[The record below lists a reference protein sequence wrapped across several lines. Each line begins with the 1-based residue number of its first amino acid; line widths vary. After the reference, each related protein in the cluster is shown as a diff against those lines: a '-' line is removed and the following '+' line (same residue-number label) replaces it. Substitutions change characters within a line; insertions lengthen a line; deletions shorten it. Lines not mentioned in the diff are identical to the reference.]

1 MLFQVVD
8 DILDGDGFV
17 VTLGVDGARR
27 LADDAAERAR
37 SALERVDADTSVL
50 ARDRRRP
57 RRPHG
62 LSDIPGDWFDGYF
75 EEEWLDEIA
84 LHIPEERTRKE
95 VDFVLERLELEPG
108 ARVLDIACGHGRHS
122 LELARRG
129 FRVTGVDLSPR
140 SIELAREAAASEGL
154 DDATF
159 VERDA
164 RELDF
169 DGGVRRARSTSSRAC
184 SATSTRR
191 RRTGASS
198 KRVARALRPGGSFL
212 VDTINLLS
220 LARGFQELHWEE
232 FTSGTLMVEHRAFDF
247 ERGRSLADW
256 MFVSRDGSRKT
267 IRHSLRVYAPHELIA
282 MFEAAGL
289 DVVGRWGNFDGD
301 EISFDAWRLILRGVK
316 RARLVG

>member
-1 MLFQVVD
+1 
-8 DILDGDGFV
+8 
-17 VTLGVDGARR
+17 
-27 LADDAAERAR
+27 
-37 SALERVDADTSVL
+37 
-50 ARDRRRP
+50 
-57 RRPHG
+57 
-62 LSDIPGDWFDGYF
+62 LSDVPSDWFDGYF

-84 LHIPEERTRKE
+84 LQIPEQRTRKE

-108 ARVLDIACGHGRHS
+108 AHVLDVACGHGRHS

-140 SIELAREAAASEGL
+140 SIELAREAAAREGL
-154 DDATF
+154 DSATF

-164 RELDF
+164 RALDF
-169 DGGVRRARSTSSRAC
+169 DGEFDGAINLFTSVLGYLDAEAENRRVVEA
-184 SATSTRR
+184 
-191 RRTGASS
+191 
-198 KRVARALRPGGSFL
+198 VARALRPRGSFL

-220 LARGFQELHWEE
+220 LARSFQELHWEE
-232 FTSGTLMVEHRAFDF
+232 FDSGTLMIERRAFDF
-247 ERGRSLADW
+247 DRGRSIADW
-256 MFVSRDGSRKT
+256 TFVSRDGSRKT

-316 RARLVG
+316 RSRVVG

>member
-1 MLFQVVD
+1 L
-8 DILDGDGFV
+8 
-17 VTLGVDGARR
+17 
-27 LADDAAERAR
+27 
-37 SALERVDADTSVL
+37 SAVPS
-50 ARDRRRP
+50 
-57 RRPHG
+57 
-62 LSDIPGDWFDGYF
+62 DWFDGYF

-95 VDFVLERLELEPG
+95 VEFVLERLELEPG
-108 ARVLDIACGHGRHS
+108 ARVLDVACGHGRHS

-140 SIELAREAAASEGL
+140 SIELARAAAASGGL
-154 DDATF
+154 DATF

-169 DGGVRRARSTSSRAC
+169 DGEFDASINLFTSVLGYFDDEPENRRVVEA
-184 SATSTRR
+184 
-191 RRTGASS
+191 
-198 KRVARALRPGGSFL
+198 VARALRPGGSF
-212 VDTINLLS
+212 VADTINLLS

-232 FTSGTLMVEHRAFDF
+232 FESGTLMVEHRAFDF

-256 MFVSRDGSRKT
+256 TFVRRDGSRKT

-289 DVVGRWGNFDGD
+289 HVVGSWGSFDGE

-316 RARLVG
+316 R

>member
-1 MLFQVVD
+1 M
-8 DILDGDGFV
+8 
-17 VTLGVDGARR
+17 
-27 LADDAAERAR
+27 
-37 SALERVDADTSVL
+37 
-50 ARDRRRP
+50 
-57 RRPHG
+57 
-62 LSDIPGDWFDGYF
+62 SDIPSDWFDGYF

-84 LHIPEERTRKE
+84 LNIPEERTREE
-95 VDFVLERLELEPG
+95 VDFVVERLELEPR
-108 ARVLDIACGHGRHS
+108 ARVLDVACGHGRHS

-129 FRVTGVDLSPR
+129 FRVTGVDLSAR

-154 DDATF
+154 DATF

-169 DGGVRRARSTSSRAC
+169 DAEFDASINLFTSVLGYFDEEAENRRVVEA
-184 SATSTRR
+184 
-191 RRTGASS
+191 
-198 KRVARALRPGGSFL
+198 VARAIRPGGSFL

-232 FTSGTLMVEHRAFDF
+232 FGSGTLMAERREFDF
-247 ERGRSLADW
+247 ETGRSRAAW
-256 MFVSRDGSRKT
+256 MFVSPDGSRKT

-289 DVVGRWGNFDGD
+289 DVVGAWGNFDGD

-316 RARLVG
+316 R

>member
-1 MLFQVVD
+1 M
-8 DILDGDGFV
+8 
-17 VTLGVDGARR
+17 
-27 LADDAAERAR
+27 
-37 SALERVDADTSVL
+37 
-50 ARDRRRP
+50 
-57 RRPHG
+57 
-62 LSDIPGDWFDGYF
+62 SDIPSDWFDGYF

-95 VDFVLERLELEPG
+95 VDFVLERLELEPR
-108 ARVLDIACGHGRHS
+108 ARVLDVACGHGRHS

-154 DDATF
+154 DATF

-169 DGGVRRARSTSSRAC
+169 DAEFDASINLFTSVLGYFDEEAENRRVVEA
-184 SATSTRR
+184 
-191 RRTGASS
+191 
-198 KRVARALRPGGSFL
+198 VARALRPGGSFL

-220 LARGFQELHWEE
+220 LARGFQELHWED
-232 FTSGTLMVEHRAFDF
+232 FASGTLMVEHRAFDF
-247 ERGRSLADW
+247 ERGRSVADW

-289 DVVGRWGNFDGD
+289 DVVGRWGSFDGD

-316 RARLVG
+316 R

>member
-1 MLFQVVD
+1 
-8 DILDGDGFV
+8 
-17 VTLGVDGARR
+17 
-27 LADDAAERAR
+27 
-37 SALERVDADTSVL
+37 
-50 ARDRRRP
+50 
-57 RRPHG
+57 
-62 LSDIPGDWFDGYF
+62 LSDVPSDWFDGYF

-84 LHIPEERTRKE
+84 LQIPEERTRKE

-108 ARVLDIACGHGRHS
+108 AHVLDVACGHGRHS

-140 SIELAREAAASEGL
+140 SIGLAREAAAREGL
-154 DDATF
+154 DSATF

-164 RELDF
+164 RALDF
-169 DGGVRRARSTSSRAC
+169 DGEFDGAINLFTSVLGYFDEEAENRRVVEA
-184 SATSTRR
+184 
-191 RRTGASS
+191 
-198 KRVARALRPGGSFL
+198 VARALRPRGSFL

-220 LARGFQELHWEE
+220 LARSFQELHWEE
-232 FTSGTLMVEHRAFDF
+232 FDSGTLMIERRAFDF
-247 ERGRSLADW
+247 DRGRSIADW
-256 MFVSRDGSRKT
+256 TFVSRDGSRKT

-316 RARLVG
+316 RSRVVG